1 MTTTSYAELLQ
12 AAFGMS
18 FITGFF
24 IGILGFIVAFGLA
37 VFIHELG
44 HFLAAKAFGVPVERF
59 VIGFDKEAIPIF
71 PGCIFEFRFRETT
84 YGLALIPLGGYV
96 KMSGVVHPD
105 IERYIE
111 GEEAAK
117 GKSPSPTPAS
127 ATRPDGVAPRPPEQ
141 KSNTLQGQAMQDM
154 NALYRK
160 PFWQKI
166 IIYGAGVAMNMVL
179 AMGAITFHFAKG
191 FDQDAPFSTQVG
203 WLAPDNQ
210 FAGMGVESGDRLVAI
225 GDAPI
230 ADSEDLEE
238 VLSGKLQA
246 DDPTALAFPITL
258 EREGEGTVTI
268 EVDLSEDDALLG
280 QFLNTFVLRPA
291 YADYV
296 VINLAADRAGIKEG
310 DLFTV
315 VNGVEILDWNHFVH
329 LVRGSAGTP
338 MEVTVRRAGE
348 SIETTLTPH
357 ENPEE
362 PGIGQVG
369 VVVGNPEKNFVSEPL
384 LAAMANSPGRVYN
397 FSVRYVQQLGRLGQR
412 AAEGNI
418 AAVRQNLG
426 GPVGIAQMAYR
437 HAQQGFS
444 QWLQFLI
451 LLNVALAVMN
461 ILPLPVLDG
470 GHICFAIYEAIFRR
484 PVPARV
490 LVPLLNSAVIFILV
504 FFVLVTLNDVLKIFT

>member
-18 FITGFF
+18 FVTGFI
-24 IGILGFIVAFGLA
+24 IGMMGFIVAFGLA
-37 VFIHELG
+37 IFIHELG

-71 PGCIFEFRFRETT
+71 PKCLFEFRFRETT

-111 GEEAAK
+111 GEDKAPKE
-117 GKSPSPTPAS
+117 TPAHTPSS
-127 ATRPDGVAPRPPEQ
+127 ATRPDGVAPRPPAKEG
-141 KSNTLQGQAMQDM
+141 NGLREQAMQDM
-154 NALYRK
+154 KALYRK

-166 IIYGAGVAMNMVL
+166 IIYGAGVTMNMVL
-179 AMGAITFHFAKG
+179 AMAAITFHFARG
-191 FDQDAPFSTQVG
+191 FDQDAPFATQVG
-203 WLAPDNQ
+203 WLAPDNE
-210 FAGMGVESGDRLVAI
+210 FAAKGVESGDLLVAMA
-225 GDAPI
+225 GKPV
-230 ADSEDLEE
+230 ADSSDVEE
-238 VLSGKLQA
+238 ILIERLQA
-246 DDPTALAFPITL
+246 DDPARLAFPITL
-258 EREGEGTVTI
+258 EREGGEAVTLDL
-268 EVDLSEDDALLG
+268 DLSQDDALIG
-280 QFLNTFVLRPA
+280 QFLNTFILRPA

-296 VINLAADRAGIKEG
+296 VINLAADRAGIREG
-310 DLFTV
+310 DLFV
-315 VNGVEILDWNHFVH
+315 EVNGEEILDWNHLVH
-329 LVRGSAGTP
+329 RIRASANTP
-338 MEVTVRRAGE
+338 MDVTIRRAGE
-348 SIETTLTPH
+348 TIQTTMTPH

-362 PGIGQVG
+362 PGIGQIG
-369 VVVGNPEKNFVSEPL
+369 VVVGNPEKVFISEPL
-384 LAAMANSPGRVYN
+384 FVAMANSPGRVYN

-470 GHICFAIYEAIFRR
+470 GHICFAIYEAVFRR

-504 FFVLVTLNDVLKIFT
+504 FFVLITLNDVLKIFT